1 MKKVKKPTLEEKVEV
16 YENFLHALNMYM
28 LCGSNYAISMLLQN
42 AEKWSYAHRMGN
54 GELSEE
60 EVERNVNKQFWK
72 LLDIPNTKIHKKQK

>member
-16 YENFLHALNMYM
+16 YENFLHTLNMYM